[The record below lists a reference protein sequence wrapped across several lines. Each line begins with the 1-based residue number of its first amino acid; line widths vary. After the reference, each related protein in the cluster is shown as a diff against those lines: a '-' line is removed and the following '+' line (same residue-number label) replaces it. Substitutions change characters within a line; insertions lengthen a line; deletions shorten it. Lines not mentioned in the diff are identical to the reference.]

1 MNLLTE
7 SCNEYEYAVPNELG
21 KLLPGNQ
28 LSPMKKCLLPSSSPA
43 LLAVGG
49 RMVNNIGSSVNLTLR
64 FRELG
69 VPEIPKRNLR
79 MLRKLGDGA
88 FGTVN
93 LF

>member
-1 MNLLTE
+1 MDLLTE

-21 KLLPGNQ
+21 KLLPNQ
-28 LSPMKKCLLPSSSPA
+28 LSPLKSIPNSPA
-43 LLAVGG
+43 LGSRGQGQG
-49 RMVNNIGSSVNLTLR
+49 RMVNLSLR

-88 FGTVN
+88 FGTVSI
-93 LF
+93 